1 MKKASF
7 LIFSFLI
14 LPIAGSVI
22 INSTKAQWTGP
33 SGPPTTYNVP
43 APLHI
48 GDTNQTKKGGLT
60 LGKDLWLDNFVSG
73 AAQAGIKFFSNDST
87 FPRAGY
93 LYNNAG
99 TLIYQTDD
107 GQGNQIPRFSIGND
121 GNVTIG
127 NIQNQAKL
135 HVDGDIR
142 ARNIYQNGKLVL
154 TSETDPQVGILA
166 TNAFC
171 TSDGNKINCTT
182 ATIPETDPTIGTLNP
197 NNWCISD
204 GSKITCNASPPV
216 TKEQDPEV
224 GVLVSGKY
232 CKATTAPDGTKR
244 IDCSSDLQASDPR
257 IGTLVAGNVCTSPTG
272 SYIECTSTG
281 GGGGY
286 YRSSIQNF
294 KFLNNYKTAIFNSAI
309 TRGNMQVDANGV
321 VYSTYNGPFV
331 YWVNVWMNKLD
342 PCKSVDLLV
351 TDKNGNWLSL
361 ITINL
366 DDSKRQTFSTTA
378 PSSAGGIK
386 LLYKKVS
393 SGGCEPTNSLRLE
406 VMAIPL

>member
-22 INSTKAQWTGP
+22 INSTKAKWTGP

-171 TSDGNKINCTT
+171 TSDGNKIDCTT

-257 IGTLVAGNVCTSPTG
+257 IGTIIPGKICAAVGGVIDCTYDSSSVSASYFYKLFGWPKVSGRNVLANKASVNRLCFENGYPGEGVIKNRSG
-272 SYIECTSTG
+272 SYTSE
-281 GGGGY
+281 
-286 YRSSIQNF
+286 
-294 KFLNNYKTAIFNSAI
+294 KFAVWNGNSWQFQTLSGERAI
-309 TRGNMQVDANGV
+309 TS
-321 VYSTYNGPFV
+321 YICFV
-331 YWVNVWMNKLD
+331 
-342 PCKSVDLLV
+342 
-351 TDKNGNWLSL
+351 
-361 ITINL
+361 
-366 DDSKRQTFSTTA
+366 
-378 PSSAGGIK
+378 
-386 LLYKKVS
+386 
-393 SGGCEPTNSLRLE
+393 EPL
-406 VMAIPL
+406 